1 MKIPMKLLEEP
12 FELIRTSRKTFEVR
26 LNDDKRKK
34 ISAGDV
40 IVSTKIS
47 SGETL

>member
-1 MKIPMKLLEEP
+1 MKLLEEP

-40 IVSTKIS
+40 IVFTKTS

>member
-1 MKIPMKLLEEP
+1 MKLLEEP

-26 LNDDKRKK
+26 LNHDKRKK

-40 IVSTKIS
+40 IVLTKIS